1 MWRIK
6 NKMDKIRTTPNV
18 TGERIKKYLQE
29 GKRFDGRK
37 PEEFRKLTIEKNI
50 SIKAEGSVRVR
61 LGKTE
66 VIVGVKMAPG
76 EPYPDSPAS
85 GNLMVTAEM
94 LPLSSPR
101 FESGPPK
108 IEAIEWAR
116 VTDRG
121 IRESGFV
128 DFDKLCIKE
137 GEKVWTVFVDIYSIN
152 DDGNLMD
159 AATIG
164 AIAAMK
170 ITKIPKYDLE
180 KDKVLYD
187 EPTDKGLPLTD
198 HVPVAVTVHKIGD
211 SLIVDPTKEE
221 EDMSE
226 TRVTIGSSKGIIS
239 SLQKSDSRA
248 LEIEEMKKIF
258 EISTKVSE
266 KIDEKINEALK

>member
-1 MWRIK
+1 
-6 NKMDKIRTTPNV
+6 MDKIRTTPNV

>member
-1 MWRIK
+1 
-6 NKMDKIRTTPNV
+6 MDKIRTTPGV
-18 TGERIKKYLQE
+18 TGNRIKKYLKE
-29 GKRFDGRK
+29 GKRFDGRT
-37 PEEFRKLTIEKNI
+37 PEQFRDLIIEKDV
-50 SIKAEGSVRVR
+50 SVKAEGSVRVK

-66 VIVGVKMAPG
+66 VIVGVKMAPS
-76 EPYPDSPAS
+76 EPYADSPAD

-121 IRESGFV
+121 LRESGFV
-128 DFDKLCIKE
+128 DFSKLCIKE

-170 ITKIPKYDLE
+170 IAKIPKYDLE
-180 KDKVLYD
+180 NDKVLYD
-187 EPTDKGLPLTD
+187 EPTEEGLPLTD
-198 HVPVAVTVHKIGD
+198 HVPVAVSIYKLGS
-211 SLIVDPTKEE
+211 SLIVDPTREE
-221 EDMSE
+221 EDISE
-226 TRVTIGSSKGIIS
+226 TRVTIGSSKGTIS
-239 SLQKSDSRA
+239 SLQKSNSQA
-248 LEIEEMKKIF
+248 LEIDEMKRVF

-266 KIDEKINEALK
+266 EIDKKIDELLK